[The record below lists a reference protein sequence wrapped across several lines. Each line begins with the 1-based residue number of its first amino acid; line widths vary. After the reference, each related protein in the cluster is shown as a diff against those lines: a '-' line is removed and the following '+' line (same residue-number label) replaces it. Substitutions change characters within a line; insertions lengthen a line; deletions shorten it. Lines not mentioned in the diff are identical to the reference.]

1 MAAYRPTDW
10 HVLDLDR
17 DPVPGD
23 PRRVR
28 KLAASLH
35 DFADDVAQVLRD
47 IKGMAGEDAILSWA
61 GKTADSFIEEFQ
73 EAPGKLKKLKKS
85 YDLAGDA
92 LASYWPDLESAQDK
106 ADKALR
112 DARTARADLA
122 SAHSALGT
130 ANEGVRTADAKADS
144 YDPDKNHG
152 RDIPKP
158 DEAEVRRATRNATHA
173 RERQQAAQGRVEDAQ
188 SALEAAKKLAEQ
200 ARGLRQEAA
209 RRTVKKIED
218 ASDAGIP
225 NRHWWEEAVDWVA
238 DHWDEIVTVCKWVVT
253 IVGLIVMIVGGPL
266 GWLVFAAALV
276 VMADTIRKVING
288 EAGWGDLIW
297 AALDCIPATKGFTSL
312 ARLGKLWKAGGLRA
326 LGGGAL
332 HGIGG
337 GLKNVAATIRKGGE
351 GLKHL
356 RVGLRDAVRARRGF
370 QTSHLPAAG
379 RGAKLLESISESRLT
394 RDADGL
400 IVKVDGQKV
409 GTYLRHVTDLRV
421 SDYRGLVE
429 AGAMSKKETSCVG
442 VGIDRRTGGV
452 YEGINGSRKE
462 VIDTEV
468 LHPVMADRQEA
479 LLTNGPYADADGA
492 LTRERPH
499 PDLATRHAEVKA
511 ANAALND
518 RAAVGLPDGP
528 EALNEI
534 AMQTYFPHMG
544 GGKDAPFCANC
555 NFMLDGVDSFAGR
568 HPVFPP
574 DDSRL
579 MPGIDY

>member
-1 MAAYRPTDW
+1 M
-10 HVLDLDR
+10 LDLDR

-144 YDPDKNHG
+144 YDPDKNQG

-188 SALEAAKKLAEQ
+188 SALEAAKRLAEQ

-297 AALDCIPATKGFTSL
+297 AALDCIPATKGFTSM
-312 ARLGKLWKAGGLRA
+312 AKLGKLWKAGGLRA

-332 HGIGG
+332 KGIGG
-337 GLKNVAATIRKGGE
+337 GLKNLAGTLRGLGAGAKTIVRGLPGALGELVKVAVTPEGLRIPVLDPGAFRALMSAGGDAAGAARNTPRVPAGVPHDRHSLDRIRPNTVKKKENSVVLPHVDVKADIEAINDGLALRQGNDYTVNGRTYRVEGAHTYPIAGDGIVQMDRGAFRALQLMIEHGGDEAATA
-351 GLKHL
+351 L
-356 RVGLRDAVRARRGF
+356 
-370 QTSHLPAAG
+370 Q
-379 RGAKLLESISESRLT
+379 LE
-394 RDADGL
+394 
-400 IVKVDGQKV
+400 
-409 GTYLRHVTDLRV
+409 
-421 SDYRGLVE
+421 
-429 AGAMSKKETSCVG
+429 
-442 VGIDRRTGGV
+442 
-452 YEGINGSRKE
+452 
-462 VIDTEV
+462 
-468 LHPVMADRQEA
+468 
-479 LLTNGPYADADGA
+479 
-492 LTRERPH
+492 RERISP
-499 PDLATRHAEVKA
+499 AQIQQAREV
-511 ANAALND
+511 
-518 RAAVGLPDGP
+518 
-528 EALNEI
+528 
-534 AMQTYFPHMG
+534 
-544 GGKDAPFCANC
+544 
-555 NFMLDGVDSFAGR
+555 FASHKSQR
-568 HPVFPP
+568 
-574 DDSRL
+574 
-579 MPGIDY
+579 